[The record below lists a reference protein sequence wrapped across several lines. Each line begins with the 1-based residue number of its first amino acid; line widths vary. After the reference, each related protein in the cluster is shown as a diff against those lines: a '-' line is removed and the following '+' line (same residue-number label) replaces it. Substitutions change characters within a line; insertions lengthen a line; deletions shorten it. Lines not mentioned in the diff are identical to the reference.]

1 MGQLGRLERAAS
13 LQLMSRQGVDVLV
26 VGGGITGA
34 GVALEA
40 ALRGYRVGL
49 VEKADFA
56 SGTSSRST
64 KLVHGGLR
72 YLAQFDLGLTH
83 EALVE
88 RDILIKNAP
97 FLVSP
102 IGFVLPVYRGG
113 RRPLN
118 LPVAPPFGFGLRYM
132 LGAGL
137 LLYDLLAG
145 SLRARRHKRIGAPRA
160 MRLVPCLRG
169 NGLLDAFVYYDAQ
182 TDDARLTITVIR
194 TAAKHGALVAN
205 HAEVT
210 GFEQNHGR
218 ITAARVYDHLSGN
231 TLTINARIV
240 VNATGVFAAR
250 VEELAGPSM
259 LRIRPAKGVHLTVS
273 REALKMTRHA
283 VVLPETEDGRL
294 LFVVPWGARVTVG
307 TTDTEGG
314 DIDHPRAE
322 AEDVRYL
329 LRHIHRYMRCQLKES
344 DIISVW
350 AGYRPLVSSLDSKVR
365 SSQLSRTHA
374 VLDGPG
380 GMVSIVGGKLTTYR
394 RMAQDTMDHVDSKLR
409 GSRGSMQRPRSVQL
423 TSRSLRL
430 EGAESWKEALE
441 QVRLEAPCMGL
452 SADTVHRLKLYG
464 SACKVILDLV
474 RQEPQLA
481 ARIVPDLP
489 YIMAEVVYACRY
501 EMAVQLSDVLD
512 RRLRISIEDR
522 AHGTVAAT
530 RVAECMAR
538 ELGWSASYTAG
549 QVAAYI
555 DFANSLSVRSV
566 MANG

>member
-1 MGQLGRLERAAS
+1 MGQLGRLERAAN
-13 LQLMSRQGVDVLV
+13 LQIMSGQGVDVLV

-88 RDILIKNAP
+88 RDILIRNAP

-118 LPVAPPFGFGLRYM
+118 LPVVPPFGFGVRYM

-137 LLYDLLAG
+137 LMYDLLAG
-145 SLRARRHKRIGAPRA
+145 SLRAHRHKRIGAHRA
-160 MRLVPCLRG
+160 LRLVPCLRG

-182 TDDARLTITVIR
+182 TDDARLTMTVIR
-194 TAAKHGALVAN
+194 TAAKHGALIAN

-210 GFEQNHGR
+210 GFQQNHGR
-218 ITAARVYDHLSGN
+218 ITAARVCDHLSGN
-231 TLTINARIV
+231 ALTINARIV
-240 VNATGVFAAR
+240 VNATGVFAVR

-259 LRIRPAKGVHLTVS
+259 LRITPAKGVHLTVS

-329 LRHIHRYMRCQLKES
+329 LRHVNRYMHCQLKGS

-374 VLDGPG
+374 VLDGPA

-394 RMAQDTMDHVDSKLR
+394 RMAQDTMDHVDFKLR
-409 GSRGSMQRPRSVQL
+409 GSRCSMRPRSIQL
-423 TSRSLRL
+423 SSRNLQL
-430 EGAESWKEALE
+430 DGAESWKEALE
-441 QVRLEAPCMGL
+441 EVRLEAPYLGL
-452 SADTVHRLKLYG
+452 STDTVHRLKLYG
-464 SACKVILDLV
+464 SACKIILDLV

-481 ARIVPDLP
+481 TRIVPDLP

-522 AHGTVAAT
+522 AHGTDAAA
-530 RVAECMAR
+530 RVAECMAQ

-555 DFANSLSVRSV
+555 DFVNGLSVESV
-566 MANG
+566 MGEG